1 MSEFI
6 LKTTV
11 LLSQFEYEDG
21 TLNVQGE
28 IRRNAETS
36 EVERV
41 AGSVSIK
48 EETQVHV
55 GSFSGSMRGNEMKYS
70 LSEMTRLNADI
81 VWSAIAAIE
90 QQIITPQPDPDDSQ
104 SDGDDADA
112 TPSDSEQ

>member
-81 VWSAIAAIE
+81 VWGAIAAIE
-90 QQIITPQPDPDDSQ
+90 QQIITTQPDPDDSQ
-104 SDGDDADA
+104 SDGDDTDA

>member
-41 AGSVSIK
+41 SGSVSIK

-70 LSEMTRLNADI
+70 LSEMTRPNADI
-81 VWSAIAAIE
+81 VWGAIAAIE

-104 SDGDDADA
+104 SDGDDTDA